1 MTPTTFSSDF
11 DRPTPPLMLDAVC
24 VSRRGDPCRAAGR
37 TGTVFG
43 EAGGRAGPAR
53 TPRSPAGSP
62 AGSPA
67 DLRVVRGR
75 LLDAA
80 RSLRGADG
88 R

>member
-11 DRPTPPLMLDAVC
+11 DRPTPPLMLHAVC
-24 VSRRGDPCRAAGR
+24 VSRRGELCRAAGR

-62 AGSPA
+62 A

-80 RSLRGADG
+80 RPLRGADG